1 MKNLNISTSALSK
14 ICGVSQGTVDRALN
28 NRPGI
33 KLSTKQKIL
42 TAAKKFGYRAPIQAN
57 TGKVIG
63 QIGIVVFDLN
73 NEFFSELIME
83 LEYAFRSEGYGTS
96 VMFSHYDADYE
107 IECIINLYN
116 MGVKGIVLCSVNSG
130 AEFTNFLNMLGIPI
144 AAVGNRI
151 SGVPYIGLDDF
162 ASMHRL
168 TETVLKNRWD
178 NIFYFSPA
186 IEYPNAF
193 AQRLRYEGFLKAA
206 GNTEYTVL
214 TNIEDVRSAYE
225 GKTVFICSTDYYA
238 IQIYRKNRNVKI
250 FGFDNISALD
260 KYKLPI
266 SSVGYSA
273 AQIAQCAADIIKNRR
288 KDVFTVD
295 YFIVER

>member
-57 TGKVIG
+57 TAKVIG
-63 QIGIVVFDLN
+63 QIGIVVFNLN
-73 NEFFSELIME
+73 
-83 LEYAFRSEGYGTS
+83 
-96 VMFSHYDADYE
+96 
-107 IECIINLYN
+107 
-116 MGVKGIVLCSVNSG
+116 
-130 AEFTNFLNMLGIPI
+130 
-144 AAVGNRI
+144 
-151 SGVPYIGLDDF
+151 
-162 ASMHRL
+162 
-168 TETVLKNRWD
+168 
-178 NIFYFSPA
+178 
-186 IEYPNAF
+186 
-193 AQRLRYEGFLKAA
+193 
-206 GNTEYTVL
+206 
-214 TNIEDVRSAYE
+214 
-225 GKTVFICSTDYYA
+225 YA

-273 AQIAQCAADIIKNRR
+273 AQIAQGAADIIKNRM